1 MSATASASAAA
12 PTPRTLSRVLVLRRI
27 RSSFPR
33 TVPPHGRGADC
44 VPRVG
49 AREKRWRLRTDPR
62 RRRDAG
68 RPDPRDPPAPDR
80 HRCRLPVAQP
90 RHADAVWRREPAGE
104 KMPRGSSTA
113 TSNQR
118 STTPAAASSRAA
130 AGRAG
135 RQRCSLEPCGS
146 LDVPAD
152 LNVLYVR
159 EGSDRASA
167 GAGARRRRPGPR
179 AAAVDGKRRH
189 EP

>member
-1 MSATASASAAA
+1 MGGGWGARSGASRPEKPWHTASA
-12 PTPRTLSRVLVLRRI
+12 RR
-27 RSSFPR
+27 S
-33 TVPPHGRGADC
+33 G
-44 VPRVG
+44 PRVG
-49 AREKRWRLRTDPR
+49 AREERWRLRTDPR

-80 HRCRLPVAQP
+80 HRRRLPVAQP
-90 RHADAVWRREPAGE
+90 RRADAVWRREPAGE
-104 KMPRGSSTA
+104 KTSQGGSTA

-118 STTPAAASSRAA
+118 STTMPAAASSRAA

-135 RQRCSLEPCGS
+135 RQCCSLEPCAS

-159 EGSDRASA
+159 EGSARASA
-167 GAGARRRRPGPR
+167 GAGARRPRPRPARCCGGWR
-179 AAAVDGKRRH
+179 RRH